1 MVVLPA
7 VCVIIGVAA
16 GVARDTRTVM
26 LDKGRKLHERIHKES
41 KILHDHRYW
50 LKTHSKSFTGI
61 DFIKWLIEIGEASN
75 GDEGVR
81 LGQALLESGVI
92 HHVGDKHQFK
102 NSQLAYVFRYDD
114 GTFQTSVDAKSELAK
129 GLRVYS
135 CLNSLYKSPLHDHKS
150 GLRSIR
156 LSISGTRLVDWLLKE
171 RLVETRK
178 EGVAFGVHLMATGLL
193 KHSTDNQKFN
203 DTGAYYQFVPD
214 AVFNQPL
221 QQMDFVP
228 ISTFLCQTIMVC
240 CGLCLYV

>member
-129 GLRVYS
+129 VI
-135 CLNSLYKSPLHDHKS
+135 CN
-150 GLRSIR
+150 
-156 LSISGTRLVDWLLKE
+156 
-171 RLVETRK
+171 
-178 EGVAFGVHLMATGLL
+178 
-193 KHSTDNQKFN
+193 NN
-203 DTGAYYQFVPD
+203 
-214 AVFNQPL
+214 NQPL
-221 QQMDFVP
+221 LYYCP
-228 ISTFLCQTIMVC
+228 ISSVITIIDMCRV
-240 CGLCLYV
+240 